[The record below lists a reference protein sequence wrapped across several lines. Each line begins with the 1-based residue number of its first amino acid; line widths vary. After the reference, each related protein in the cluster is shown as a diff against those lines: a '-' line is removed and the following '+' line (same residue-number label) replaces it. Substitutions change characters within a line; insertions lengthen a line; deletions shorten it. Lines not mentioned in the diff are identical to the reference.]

1 MYPNCVIPTTAAP
14 ITINNT
20 NTNTN
25 NNPNTN
31 TLTNY
36 APVTTTTGGGYQYPT
51 YPIVYSN
58 NQPSYVNTYTG
69 YNNGY
74 NYGYNYNTQP
84 TSYQYGNYNNY
95 NTGYNGYNYNNYV
108 APVTYNYPRYQ
119 PATYA
124 SAVTLTQIP
133 YTGFDGDLA
142 YWASIVA
149 LALSAALLLMY
160 YQGGTY
166 VMMNG
171 FIGKIAQKIDA
182 VRGVHLA

>member
-1 MYPNCVIPTTAAP
+1 V
-14 ITINNT
+14 INNT

-51 YPIVYSN
+51 YPIVYANS
-58 NQPSYVNTYTG
+58 QPSYVNTYTG

-74 NYGYNYNTQP
+74 NYGYNNYNSYQP
-84 TSYQYGNYNNY
+84 IPYYHPISYQYGNYNNY
-95 NTGYNGYNYNNYV
+95 PN
-108 APVTYNYPRYQ
+108 YNYPRYQ

-124 SAVTLTQIP
+124 SAVSLTQIP
-133 YTGFDGDLA
+133 YTGFDGDIV
-142 YWASIVA
+142 YWASIILA
-149 LALSAALLLMY
+149 ALSAAFLLMY

-166 VMMNG
+166 VMMNSFVG
-171 FIGKIAQKIDA
+171 SIAQKIDGL
-182 VRGVHLA
+182 RGVNLA